1 MTQQEIKIR
10 ISFIVNLGA
19 SSPVILF
26 LDFYQSLEVIQII
39 LDNACD
45 SALQIIGG
53 QTAVSDSGDR

>member
-1 MTQQEIKIR
+1 M
-10 ISFIVNLGA
+10 NLGA
-19 SSPVILF
+19 SSPGILF